1 LGSIILAASKTGD
14 RCADAEEAEALAIW
28 EGLKLAVDQDLNP
41 ASLESDC
48 AAAVAAVNSS
58 IPPASRIWYICEE
71 IKALRTKLPS
81 CAVYKISRKC
91 NGVAHDLAGL
101 MCNQDSVID
110 TLRAD

>member
-28 EGLKLAVDQDLNP
+28 EGLKLAVDHDLNP

-58 IPPASRIWYICEE
+58 MLRVQ
-71 IKALRTKLPS
+71 LRTRRFSFNPALDQ
-81 CAVYKISRKC
+81 V
-91 NGVAHDLAGL
+91 
-101 MCNQDSVID
+101 QQ
-110 TLRAD
+110 